1 MEYCNDSSAVET
13 LFQCTQHL
21 LGRYVQFPDQSR
33 HESMPLHLFIS
44 DVYMCVYFCTE
55 TDVFILIIHQD
66 KMLYN
71 AGLHIME
78 LIT

>member
-13 LFQCTQHL
+13 LFQYTQHL
-21 LGRYVQFPDQSR
+21 LGRYVQFLDQSR
-33 HESMPLHLFIS
+33 GESMPLHLFKS
-44 DVYMCVYFCTE
+44 DVYTCIYFCAE
-55 TDVFILIIHQD
+55 TDVFILIYIRT
-66 KMLYN
+66 KCYN